1 VLTFISLLIPFAPRV
16 YRLIKWTEQT
26 FPTNKN
32 EELLPILEKCTV
44 ELQEDT
50 KYQKDLR
57 YLRVW
62 MKYADACSDPSDVF
76 KFLKAN
82 DIGQTHALFYEC
94 YASFLEMR
102 KAYKLADEVY
112 KRGVE
117 MKAEPV
123 SRLKMQYEGF
133 TKRVRKREMKKEERG
148 EVLEDQSQSY
158 RQFGDKV
165 TKTGRRI
172 EAGLTS
178 L

>member
-1 VLTFISLLIPFAPRV
+1 
-16 YRLIKWTEQT
+16 
-26 FPTNKN
+26 
-32 EELLPILEKCTV
+32 
-44 ELQEDT
+44 
-50 KYQKDLR
+50 
-57 YLRVW
+57 
-62 MKYADACSDPSDVF
+62 
-76 KFLKAN
+76 
-82 DIGQTHALFYEC
+82 
-94 YASFLEMR
+94 
-102 KAYKLADEVY
+102 
-112 KRGVE
+112 

-178 L
+178 LRAQQVTRGLSGGGGLRRQELLFFYNPNMQNMIK